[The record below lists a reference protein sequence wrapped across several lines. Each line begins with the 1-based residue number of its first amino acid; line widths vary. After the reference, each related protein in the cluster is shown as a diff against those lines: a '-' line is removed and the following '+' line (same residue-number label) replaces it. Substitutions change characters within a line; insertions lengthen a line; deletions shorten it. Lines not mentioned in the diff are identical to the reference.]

1 MLTLSTQLFL
11 CIRLR
16 FADCLAAACL
26 AVGSAGL
33 ISTTAVSQDAG
44 RLEVSASPYLRLH
57 ATDPVDW
64 REWGENVFEEARTA
78 GRPIFLSIGYLAC
91 HWCHVMQRESFMDPN
106 TASVLNSRFI
116 PVLVDRETRPD
127 LDSLYQELAARLGI
141 QTGWPLNL
149 ALTPEGQP
157 FFGGVYFPPEP
168 RAGIRAFRD
177 VLTSVADLYEED
189 PAGVDD
195 YAQAVVLHLS
205 MEALGTAATTVP
217 SRMDLELAI
226 TRLAAEIDQLSGG
239 FGNGAKFPRFPA
251 IQALLRGYL
260 RSGDEMLADA
270 VKVST
275 DAVVA
280 GAIRDHIGG
289 GFFRYTVDPLWL
301 QPHFEKMLDINAM
314 AITVLTDV
322 WRVTRNSEVERAVSS
337 SIAFLLG
344 ELLLPSGAFATAL
357 DADSD
362 DREGAFYLWDA
373 SQLQQS
379 LGADGALF
387 HEMFDLAEQPEGID
401 GEILYRTD
409 VAIETAAEK
418 LGGTPAQAQ
427 ERIDRLLAQLKAK
440 RAKRIRPARDEKIVA
455 DWNALAVSAM
465 VQAAMAFDRPD
476 WLAAARTAFD
486 ATLAALSIDDK
497 LHHSAYLG
505 RADGPATL
513 EDRAF
518 LARAALD
525 LYMAEGMDSDLAVAL
540 DLIAPVSDYADT
552 ANGGY
557 FMTALIADQT
567 LPRLRSSRDSAAPS
581 GNAVL
586 AEVLAT
592 LYFLT
597 GDENYRTMAE
607 NAVMAFGK
615 QALEQ
620 SLDQSGI
627 LIAADIL
634 SDAVQIIIVAQADDQ
649 NLAELRQV
657 AWQDAVPG
665 RIFRVIAPDT
675 PLPDGHPAQY
685 KERINELATAYVCV
699 GQRCSL
705 PNTDAKAL
713 AETLAT
719 YRRTW

>member
-1 MLTLSTQLFL
+1 MLTLIRQHSLF
-11 CIRLR
+11 IRLKST
-16 FADCLAAACL
+16 AVCLAAACL
-26 AVGSAGL
+26 AVGSVTQ

-44 RLEVSASPYLRLH
+44 RLEASASPYLRLH

-64 REWGENVFEEARTA
+64 REWGESVFEEARIS

-91 HWCHVMQRESFMDPN
+91 HWCHVMQRESFTDSD
-106 TASVLNSRFI
+106 TANVLNSRFI
-116 PVLVDRETRPD
+116 PVLVDREARPD
-127 LDSLYQELAARLGI
+127 LDALYQELAARLGI

-149 ALTPEGQP
+149 TLTPEGRP

-205 MEALGTAATTVP
+205 MEALGTAAISVP
-217 SRMDLELAI
+217 SRMDLGSAI
-226 TRLAAEIDQLSGG
+226 TRLAAEVDDLSGG
-239 FGNGAKFPRFPA
+239 FGDSAKFMRFPA

-275 DAVVA
+275 DAIVA

-289 GFFRYTVDPLWL
+289 GFFRYTVDPLWR

-314 AITVLTDV
+314 AIAVLTEAWRANHDV
-322 WRVTRNSEVERAVSS
+322 KLERAVSDTV
-337 SIAFLLG
+337 AFLIS
-344 ELLLPSGAFATAL
+344 EFLLPSGAFATAL

-362 DREGAFYLWDA
+362 GREGAFYLWDRPR
-373 SQLQQS
+373 LRQS
-379 LGADGALF
+379 LGMDDALF
-387 HEMFDLAEQPEGID
+387 HEMFALAEQPEGIV
-401 GEILYRTD
+401 GVIPYRTD
-409 VAIETAAEK
+409 VPIEAAAEK
-418 LGGTPAQAQ
+418 FGSTPAQAQ
-427 ERIDRLLAQLKAK
+427 DQIDQLLARLKAQ
-440 RAKRIRPARDEKIVA
+440 RAKRIRPARDDKIVA

-476 WLAAARTAFD
+476 WLAAARTAFR
-486 ATLAALSIDDK
+486 ATLAALTVDDT

-505 RADGPATL
+505 RPDGPATL

-525 LYMAEGMDSDLAVAL
+525 LYMAEGMDSNLATAL

-586 AEVLAT
+586 AEVLAA

-597 GDENYRTMAE
+597 GNENYRTMAE
-607 NAVMAFGK
+607 NAVIAFGK
-615 QALEQ
+615 QALERP
-620 SLDQSGI
+620 LDQSGI

-634 SDAVQIIIVAQADDQ
+634 NDAIQIVIVAKPDDQ
-649 NLAELRQV
+649 NLAALRQV

-665 RIFRVIAPDT
+665 RVFRVIAPDT

-685 KERINELATAYVCV
+685 KERVN
-699 GQRCSL
+699 
-705 PNTDAKAL
+705 D
-713 AETLAT
+713 
-719 YRRTW
+719 